1 MTSKW
6 WISKWWS
13 RDYFINFRIGYDSSR
28 MPLGKLGNETIKK
41 GYSILKKIAETINEY
56 KFTKPKKK
64 CLLESLSSEFYS
76 YIPHNNGYLKLK
88 SLETN

>member
-1 MTSKW
+1 M
-6 WISKWWS
+6 
-13 RDYFINFRIGYDSSR
+13 RIGYDSSR

-41 GYSILKKIAETINEY
+41 GYSILKKIAEAINEI
-56 KFTKPKKK
+56 KSKPKKK

-76 YIPHNNGYLKLK
+76 YIPHNNGFSKLK